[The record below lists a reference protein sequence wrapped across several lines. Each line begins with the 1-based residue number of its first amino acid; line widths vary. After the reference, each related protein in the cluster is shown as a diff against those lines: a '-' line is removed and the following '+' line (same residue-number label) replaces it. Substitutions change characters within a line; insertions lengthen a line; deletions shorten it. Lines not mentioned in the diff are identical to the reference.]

1 MEFGVTS
8 RIVLPIVV
16 SIVLLCFI
24 LVILLWFIITRY
36 KFKLFAME
44 IKNLDTQIQTDLEKK
59 KEIIQNL
66 IEEDLPI
73 EVGQTIKEYVQAN
86 EQFNQLYLECEEKKE
101 QESTEV
107 LEQLLSIENH
117 LALSIQNYN
126 QAVATFNAKS
136 LEFPHSLVVGTNYDK
151 LEYFDNSKVE
161 ELKN

>member
-86 EQFNQLYLECEEKKE
+86 EQFNQLYSECEEKKE

-126 QAVATFNAKS
+126 QAVATFKAKS
-136 LEFPHSLVVGTNYDK
+136 LEFPHSLVVGTKYEK
-151 LEYFDNSKVE
+151 MEYFGNSKVE